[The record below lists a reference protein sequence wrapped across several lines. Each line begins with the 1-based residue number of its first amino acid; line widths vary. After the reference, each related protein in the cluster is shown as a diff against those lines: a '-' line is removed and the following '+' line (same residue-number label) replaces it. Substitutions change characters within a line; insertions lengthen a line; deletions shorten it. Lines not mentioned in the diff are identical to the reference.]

1 MIYDHTEGDLIMP
14 MGKDMG
20 IGMNGDLHLRLGDN
34 LAMNTNSGNL
44 CFTSSWSDED
54 EDEDEDSSN
63 NYLNNNYNKDDS
75 NDDFFGIGK
84 LFGGIFSK

>member
-1 MIYDHTEGDLIMP
+1 MIYDHTEGDFIMP

-44 CFTSSWSDED
+44 CFTSSWSVED
-54 EDEDEDSSN
+54 EDEDEDSSI

-75 NDDFFGIGK
+75 DDDFFGIGK

>member
-1 MIYDHTEGDLIMP
+1 MIYDHTEGDFIMP

-44 CFTSSWSDED
+44 CLTSSWSVED